1 MSTNNNRLG
10 KEIQPQ
16 WLASSDS
23 SAAPTAFT
31 KISGSKLQRMVS
43 NSIEEITALSL
54 KGKEI
59 SKVEDFRGFNKLQR
73 LDLSENKLK
82 RLSGLSDLK
91 SLGMLNV
98 SNNQLDGSASCE
110 ELRYLTE
117 LRTLNIGYNG
127 KIRHIESHVI
137 KPLIKLQALIA
148 NDCGLSKVSFLK
160 HCQLLNTLVLSHNNL
175 TRFPTSFSSEFNF
188 IHLTKLSLGYNELT
202 TLPDLSVCP
211 NISELRLNN
220 NKLTSLTNAI
230 LVPSKLKILDIS
242 NNLLTSWTEVEILV
256 RLNNLTNLTLRGN
269 LLPPPPNTFDNSSL
283 REDVYTATHDDQLSR
298 EEKRYRHHVLSLFQI
313 LVGVEQKPKV
323 RLIVLDTKRVK
334 MKWSHREEGAGN
346 VQQTETDER
355 HPSVPSEEKKTKQKT
370 PKVKQSKRPDVSRD
384 EPSTPSVSS
393 RAAEALES
401 HSIASQSPR
410 SALGAHGSAGAR
422 IDHGQGYGPD
432 LSGVVS
438 VKILKKTKKRERSD
452 EECRQGPGQGRG
464 EGKGEKQKHKKSK
477 KEEAAAGVGDFSSSD
492 PLLILSKASSS
503 VEAIGTGGS
512 SQWD

>member
-16 WLASSDS
+16 WLASSDAS
-23 SAAPTAFT
+23 SSSPSLT
-31 KISGSKLQRMVS
+31 KISGSKLQRLMS
-43 NSIEEITALSL
+43 NSIEEVTALSL
-54 KGKEI
+54 KGKDI
-59 SKVEDFRGFNKLQR
+59 TKVEDFRGFNKLQR

-82 RLSGLSDLK
+82 RLSGLSDLR

-98 SNNQLDGSASCE
+98 SNNQLEGSASCE

-117 LRTLNIGYNG
+117 LRTLNVGYNS

-137 KPLIKLQALIA
+137 KPLTKLQALIA
-148 NDCGLSKVSFLK
+148 NDCGLTKPSFLK

-175 TRFPTSFSSEFNF
+175 TRFPTSFSSEFSF

-220 NKLTSLTNAI
+220 NQLTSLTAAI
-230 LVPSKLKILDIS
+230 LVPSKLKILDLS
-242 NNLLTSWTEVEILV
+242 NNLLTSWTEVEILTG
-256 RLNNLTNLTLRGN
+256 LAHLTNLTLRGN
-269 LLPPPPNTFDNSSL
+269 HLPPPPNTFDNSSL

-313 LVGVEQKPKV
+313 LVGAEKKPKV

-334 MKWSHREEGAGN
+334 MKWSHRADGLENAQPEEPLSSPPPVAASSDDKKAQKLKKPKRSAASGDQN
-346 VQQTETDER
+346 VGVQSVESSPRGTE
-355 HPSVPSEEKKTKQKT
+355 V
-370 PKVKQSKRPDVSRD
+370 
-384 EPSTPSVSS
+384 
-393 RAAEALES
+393 LGS
-401 HSIASQSPR
+401 HSIASQAPR
-410 SALGAHGSAGAR
+410 AAAGGHGPGGSAGR
-422 IDHGQGYGPD
+422 GPD
-432 LSGVVS
+432 LSGVVG
-438 VKILKKTKKRERSD
+438 VKILKKTKKRDRGD
-452 EECRQGPGQGRG
+452 DPQQGQGA
-464 EGKGEKQKHKKSK
+464 ESKGERQKKKNK
-477 KEEAAAGVGDFSSSD
+477 KEATGTESSLAD
-492 PLLILSKASSS
+492 PLLVLSKASSS